1 MAPRFHPLKLAG
13 VRKETAYAVV
23 LTFDV
28 PAELADA
35 YRFTQGQFLTLR
47 TRLDGEEVRRSY
59 SICSGVDDGRLSVA
73 VKRVDG
79 GRFSELRQ
87 RSARAGGGARR
98 DDPRGPLL
106 HPARSGAQR
115 KHHVAFVAGSGI
127 TPVLSLIKTTL
138 DAEPGSRFT
147 LVYGNRFV
155 RSIMFCDDLEDL
167 KDRYLGRF
175 ALYHVLSRDHQE
187 VELFNGRID
196 AAKCAVLFDTL
207 IPVAGI
213 DEAFVCGPAG
223 MIDAV
228 AAALAQHGLAS
239 ERIHVERFASPS
251 QPAPPVPRVGAPVAQ
266 AEGPAASVTVIA
278 DGKQR
283 HVRVGYDGESI
294 LDMALHAGADL
305 PFACKAGVCCTCRA
319 KVVEGEVRMDR
330 NFALDDHEVA
340 RGFVLSCQSHPRDGA
355 RRAELRRALTVT
367 AALDGTAARAVK
379 QPAHGCEARGR
390 SR

>member
-13 VRKETAYAVV
+13 VRRETAYAVV

-47 TRLDGEEVRRSY
+47 TRFDGEEVRRSY
-59 SICSGVDDGRLSVA
+59 SICSGVKDGRLSVA

-79 GRFSELRQ
+79 GRFSTFANEAL
-87 RSARAGGGARR
+87 APGAALDVMTPEGRFFAPL
-98 DDPRGPLL
+98 DPG
-106 HPARSGAQR
+106 QR
-115 KHHVAFVAGSGI
+115 KHYVAFVAGSGI

-138 DAEPGSRFT
+138 DTEPGSRFT

-196 AAKCAVLFDTL
+196 EARCAVLLDTL
-207 IPVAGI
+207 IPVNGI

-228 AAALAQHGLAS
+228 AATLARQGLAP

-251 QPAPPVPRVGAPVAQ
+251 QPAPAVPRVGAPVVE

-283 HVRVGYDGESI
+283 HVRVGYEGESI

-319 KVVEGEVRMDR
+319 KVVEGKADMVINYSLEPW
-330 NFALDDHEVA
+330 EIE
-340 RGFVLSCQSHPRDGA
+340 RGFILTCQAVPKSERLVLDYDA
-355 RRAELRRALTVT
+355 M
-367 AALDGTAARAVK
+367 
-379 QPAHGCEARGR
+379 
-390 SR
+390 

>member
-1 MAPRFHPLKLAG
+1 MAPRFHPLRLAG
-13 VRKETAYAVV
+13 LRQETPYAVV

-47 TRLDGEEVRRSY
+47 TRIDGEEVRRSY
-59 SICSGVDDGRLSVA
+59 SICSGVNEGRLSVA

-79 GRFSELRQ
+79 GRFSSFANEALE
-87 RSARAGGGARR
+87 
-98 DDPRGPLL
+98 
-106 HPARSGAQR
+106 SGAALDVMTPEGRFFTPLDPAHR
-115 KHHVAFVAGSGI
+115 KHYVAFVAGSGI
-127 TPVLSLIKTTL
+127 TPVLSLIKSTL

-155 RSIMFCDDLEDL
+155 RSIMFCDELEDL

-196 AAKCAVLFDTL
+196 EAKCAVLFDTL

-223 MIDAV
+223 MIDVV
-228 AAALAQHGLAS
+228 AAALARHGLAP
-239 ERIHVERFASPS
+239 ERIHVERFASPT
-251 QPAPPVPRVGAPVAQ
+251 QPAPAVPRVGAPVAE

-283 HVRVGYDGESI
+283 HVRVGYEGESI

-319 KVVEGEVRMDR
+319 KVVEGEVRMDK
-330 NFALDDHEVA
+330 NFALDEHEVA
-340 RGFVLSCQSHPRDGA
+340 RGFVLSCQSHP
-355 RRAELRRALTVT
+355 VT
-367 AALDGTAARAVK
+367 ERVVLSYDER
-379 QPAHGCEARGR
+379 
-390 SR
+390 

>member
-1 MAPRFHPLKLAG
+1 MASRFHPLAVAD
-13 VRKETAYAVV
+13 VRKETPYAVV
-23 LTFDV
+23 VTFEV
-28 PAELADA
+28 PDELADK

-47 TRLDGEEVRRSY
+47 AKIHGEEVRRSY
-59 SICSGVDDGRLSVA
+59 SICSGASEGRLQVA
-73 VKRVDG
+73 IKRVDG
-79 GRFSELRQ
+79 GKFSNYANERLAPGATLDVMTPDGRFHSKL
-87 RSARAGGGARR
+87 
-98 DDPRGPLL
+98 DPA
-106 HPARSGAQR
+106 HR
-115 KHHVAFVAGSGI
+115 KHYVAFAAGSGI

-155 RSIMFCDDLEDL
+155 RSIMFCDELEDL

-196 AAKCAVLFDTL
+196 DAKCALLFDTL
-207 IPVAGI
+207 IPIAGI

-223 MIDAV
+223 MTDAV
-228 AAALAQHGLAS
+228 TAALKRHGLAAG
-239 ERIHVERFASPS
+239 RLHVERFASPS
-251 QPAPPVPRVGAPVAQ
+251 QPAPAVPRIGAPVAE

-283 HVRVGYDGESI
+283 HVRVAYEGESI

-319 KVVEGEVRMDR
+319 KLLEGKVRMDK
-330 NFALDDHEVA
+330 NFALDDDELA
-340 RGFVLSCQSHPRDGA
+340 RGFVLSCQSHP
-355 RRAELRRALTVT
+355 VT
-367 AALDGTAARAVK
+367 ERVVVSYDER
-379 QPAHGCEARGR
+379 
-390 SR
+390 

>member
-1 MAPRFHPLKLAG
+1 MGPRFHPLAVAD
-13 VRKETAYAVV
+13 VRRETPYAVV

-28 PAELADA
+28 PAALARD

-47 TRLDGEEVRRSY
+47 TRIGGEEVRRSY
-59 SICSGVDDGRLSVA
+59 SICSGVNETRLSVA

-79 GRFSELRQ
+79 GRFSNFANDEL
-87 RSARAGGGARR
+87 APGAAVDVMTPEGRFFTAL
-98 DDPRGPLL
+98 DP
-106 HPARSGAQR
+106 AQR
-115 KHHVAFVAGSGI
+115 RHYVAFAAGSGI
-127 TPVLSLIKTTL
+127 TPVLSLVKTALAT
-138 DAEPGSRFT
+138 EPGSRFT

-155 RSIMFCDDLEDL
+155 RSIMFCDELEDL

-196 AAKCAVLFDTL
+196 EARCAVLLDTL

-228 AAALAQHGLAS
+228 AASLARHGLAPQ
-239 ERIHVERFASPS
+239 RIHVERFASPS
-251 QPAPPVPRVGAPVAQ
+251 QPAPPVARIGAPVAE

-283 HVRVGYDGESI
+283 HVRVAYEGESI

-319 KVVEGEVRMDR
+319 KVVEGEVRMDK
-330 NFALDDHEVA
+330 NFALDEAEVE
-340 RGFVLSCQSHPRDGA
+340 RGFVLSCQSHP
-355 RRAELRRALTVT
+355 VT
-367 AALDGTAARAVK
+367 ERVVISYDER
-379 QPAHGCEARGR
+379 
-390 SR
+390 

>member
-1 MAPRFHPLKLAG
+1 MAPRFHPLKLAA
-13 VRKETAYAVV
+13 VRRETAYAVV

-28 PAELADA
+28 PAELVDA

-59 SICSGVDDGRLSVA
+59 SICSGVTEGRLSVA

-79 GRFSELRQ
+79 GRFSSFANEALE
-87 RSARAGGGARR
+87 AGAALEVMTPEGRFFTPL
-98 DDPRGPLL
+98 DPA
-106 HPARSGAQR
+106 HR
-115 KHHVAFVAGSGI
+115 KHYVAFVAGSGI

-138 DAEPGSRFT
+138 DTESGSRFT

-155 RSIMFCDDLEDL
+155 RSIMFCDELEDL

-196 AAKCAVLFDTL
+196 EAKCAVLFDTL

-223 MIDAV
+223 MIDVV
-228 AAALAQHGLAS
+228 AAALARHGLAPG
-239 ERIHVERFASPS
+239 RIHVERFASPS
-251 QPAPPVPRVGAPVAQ
+251 QPAPQVPRVGAPVAE
-266 AEGPAASVTVIA
+266 AEGPAASVTVIV

-283 HVRVGYDGESI
+283 HMRVGYEGESI

-319 KVVEGEVRMDR
+319 KVVEGEVRMDK

-340 RGFVLSCQSHPRDGA
+340 RGFVLSCQSHP
-355 RRAELRRALTVT
+355 LTERVV
-367 AALDGTAARAVK
+367 LSYDER
-379 QPAHGCEARGR
+379 
-390 SR
+390 

>member
-1 MAPRFHPLKLAG
+1 MAARFHRLAVAE
-13 VRKETAYAVV
+13 VRKETPYAVV
-23 LTFDV
+23 VTFAV
-28 PAELADA
+28 PEALAGE

-47 TRLDGEEVRRSY
+47 ATIDGEEVRRSY
-59 SICSGVDDGRLSVA
+59 SICAATTDRRLQVAIKHVDS
-73 VKRVDG
+73 
-79 GRFSELRQ
+79 GRFSGYANERL
-87 RSARAGGGARR
+87 AAGDALDVMTPEGRFFTAL
-98 DDPRGPLL
+98 DPR
-106 HPARSGAQR
+106 HRR
-115 KHHVAFVAGSGI
+115 HYVAFAAGSGI
-127 TPVLSLIKTTL
+127 TPVLSLVKTTL
-138 DAEPGSRFT
+138 ALERESRFT

-155 RSIMFCDDLEDL
+155 RSIMFCDELEDL

-196 AAKCAVLFDTL
+196 EAKCAVLFDTL

-213 DEAFVCGPAG
+213 DAAFVCGPAG

-228 AAALAQHGLAS
+228 TAALKHHGLPAG
-239 ERIHVERFASPS
+239 RLYAERFASPS
-251 QPAPPVPRVGAPVAQ
+251 QPAPAVPRVGAPVAD

-283 HVRVGYDGESI
+283 HVRVAYAGESI

-319 KVVEGEVRMDR
+319 KLVEGTVRMDK

-340 RGFVLSCQSHPRDGA
+340 RGFVLTCQSHPTSERVVVNYDE
-355 RRAELRRALTVT
+355 R
-367 AALDGTAARAVK
+367 
-379 QPAHGCEARGR
+379 
-390 SR
+390 